1 MAYYKAVEGFEFHN
15 KIQDG
20 NFTYYLYHNKGGQ
33 TLIKQIDDNTDATRF
48 CLTTDAF
55 ATVLLNPTLYT
66 FKILSSWTL

>member
-1 MAYYKAVEGFEFHN
+1 MAFYNAIGGFEFHN
-15 KIQDG
+15 SIQDG
-20 NFTYYLYHNKGGQ
+20 NFTYYLFHSKDGR

-48 CLTTDAF
+48 CVTTDAY